1 MAYII
6 NKFSGD
12 KLVTLQDGTIDTST
26 SVSLVGRNY
35 VGYGEIQNENFLFL
49 LENFANDAPPSR
61 PLPGQIWFNTENNS
75 ANVFDGTAWS
85 PIGSATVSSTEPE
98 NKTLGSL
105 WLKTTNNTLQL
116 WSGTEWLAIGP
127 ESLEGFG
134 LTRAIASTL
143 QDDLGTTRPVVIIKT
158 DGQTVAIFS
167 SSTFNLNPSSYIT
180 DFSAIITAGI
190 NLPSSYRVTGSI
202 TGNAGSADRF
212 STARLINGV
221 PFDGQTNVII
231 KSSTTNRLLK
241 GDYVLGSNFDGS
253 AEVTWAVDATPSNV
267 IGKVVARNSEG
278 GFSAGTI
285 TANFVGSLTGNVNV
299 STGTSYFNTIQ
310 ANTFIGSSLTG
321 NAFSATK
328 LETPRKINSV
338 TFDGSQD
345 ITISAAANTL
355 TGESLNSTVTISSLV
370 QVGTL
375 LNLNVNRS
383 GITIGNTDQFKL
395 TVDATSNQSTI
406 TTNNVG
412 LNIRIEDTEQS
423 DGKADFSFISTNAS
437 INQGGDGRPTFI
449 GDSGNLCNIG
459 LPTKRFN
466 KIFGVTFDGV
476 ATTAQYADLAEN
488 YVSDAIYESGTVLEF
503 GGEFEVTLAEDVTPR
518 IAGVVTTNPAYL
530 MNSKCIGNNVVA
542 IALQGRVPC
551 KVKGEIRKGDM
562 LVSAGNGYA
571 KTAVLP
577 QVGTI
582 IGKSLEN
589 FSGVE
594 GIIEVAVGRP

>member
-1 MAYII
+1 MAYTI
-6 NKFSGD
+6 NKFSGEA
-12 KLVTLQDGTIDTST
+12 LIVLQDGTIDTST

-61 PLPGQIWFNTENNS
+61 PVSGQIWFNTENSS
-75 ANVFDGTAWS
+75 ANVFDGAAWS

-105 WLKTTNNTLQL
+105 WLKTTNNILQL

-127 ESLEGFG
+127 ESLEGYG
-134 LTRAIASTL
+134 ITRALASTL
-143 QDDLGTTRPVVIIKT
+143 KDDTGTIRPVVTIKT
-158 DGQTVAIFS
+158 NGQSVAVCS
-167 SSTFNLNPSSYIT
+167 SLTFNLHPDSYIT
-180 DFSAIITAGI
+180 GFGSTITAGI
-190 NLPSSYRVTGSI
+190 NLPTAYRVTGSI
-202 TGNAGSADRF
+202 IGNSSSTDRL
-212 STARLINGV
+212 STARLINGI
-221 PFDGQTNVII
+221 PFDGQSNVTI
-231 KSSTTNRLLK
+231 KSSTTSRLLK
-241 GDYVLGSNFDGS
+241 GDYILGSNFDGS
-253 AEVTWAVDATPSNV
+253 AEVSWAVDATPSNV

-285 TANFVGSLTGNVNV
+285 TANFVGSLAGNVNT
-299 STGTSYFNTIQ
+299 SSGTSYFNTIQ
-310 ANTFIGSSLTG
+310 ANTFVGASLTG
-321 NAFSATK
+321 NAFSATR
-328 LETPRKINSV
+328 LETPRKINGIN
-338 TFDGSQD
+338 FDGSQD
-345 ITISAAANTL
+345 ITISAAASTL
-355 TGESLNSTVTISSLV
+355 TGDSLNSTVIMSSLV

-375 LNLNVNRS
+375 LNLTVNRS

-395 TVDATSNQSTI
+395 TVDAGSNQSTI
-406 TTNNVG
+406 TTNNIG

-466 KIFGVTFDGV
+466 KIYGVTFDGV

-488 YVSDAIYESGTVLEF
+488 YVSDAVYESGTVLEF
-503 GGEFEVTLAEDVTPR
+503 GGEFEVTLAEDTTPR

-530 MNSKCIGNNVVA
+530 MNSKCSGTNIIA

-551 KVKGEIRKGDM
+551 KVQGKIQKGDM
-562 LVSAGNGYA
+562 LISAGNGYA
-571 KTAVLP
+571 KKAVLP

-589 FSGVE
+589 FSGVT
-594 GIIEVAVGRP
+594 GIIEVAVGRL